1 MFPILSLNSPI
12 VEVNKIGEKRAELY
26 KKLGIQT
33 VSDLIHHFPRSY
45 IDFTSEGTLDDF
57 RIGDTATILAK
68 VTEKFAPLRVRGGTT
83 IFKLI
88 ALDSSQNAVTI
99 TFFSNKFAYEA
110 LKTGEQY
117 IFYGKLSGTPFY
129 PELSVPLFIPKNA
142 ATSMQPHYPLTAGL
156 SHKMI
161 AANIR
166 SALDGLGKFNNTCLP
181 DEILK
186 KEGLANNITAFENI
200 HFPKKLS
207 DAAEARKLFILEEL
221 LCLQLAMAGMKR
233 KARQES
239 TFKLEN
245 IDISEFLSSL
255 PFTPTNAQTK
265 AIETAISDMQ
275 GNRCMNRLLQ
285 GDVGSGKTLVAA
297 ALLYAVSKNGGQCAF
312 MAPTE
317 ILAAQ
322 HFKTLSKQLE
332 PFKITVALL
341 TGSTSAK
348 DKRNILEATARGDI
362 KVLCGTHA
370 LIEKA
375 VEFNNLSLV
384 IADEQH
390 RFGVSQR
397 ASLISK
403 GKFPHTLIM
412 SATPIPRSLALT
424 IYGDLDI
431 SVLDELPSGR
441 KSVKTYLI
449 DTKKRVRALSFIEK
463 EIKSG
468 RQAYIV
474 CPAVEESE
482 LDIESATQYYEKL
495 CAYFK
500 DCKIGLL
507 HGRMKPIEKDAVMTD
522 FRSGSIDILVST
534 TVIEVGVDV
543 SNATVMMIENADR
556 FGLSQLHQLRGRV
569 GRGSEQSHCILVSDS
584 SSENAKARL
593 SIMTKTS
600 DGFEIAKFDLE
611 QRGPG
616 DFFGDRQ
623 HGLPT
628 LHTADLL
635 SDSVALEKAQKYA
648 AEILENDSRLAL
660 SEHNALKDRVNSMYK
675 KLGHTRNN

>member
-1 MFPILSLNSPI
+1 MLSLNSPI
-12 VEVNKIGEKRAELY
+12 TEVSKIGEKRAALY
-26 KKLGIQT
+26 KKLGIET
-33 VSDLIHHFPRSY
+33 VYDLVHHFPRSY
-45 IDFTSEGTLDDF
+45 IDFTSAGTIDGYS
-57 RIGDTATILAK
+57 IGDTVTVLAK
-68 VTEKFAPLRVRGGTT
+68 VTEKFPPLRVRGGMM
-83 IFKLI
+83 IFRLTV
-88 ALDSSQNAVTI
+88 LDGSQNAITV
-99 TFFSNKFAYEA
+99 TFFNNKYAFSAF
-110 LKTGEQY
+110 KIGEEY

-129 PELSVPLFIPKNA
+129 PELSVPLYIPKNA

-166 SALDGLGKFNNTCLP
+166 TALNGLGKTEATCLP
-181 DEILK
+181 PEILE
-186 KEGLANNITAFENI
+186 KEGFSNNFSAFEDI
-200 HFPKKLS
+200 HFPKKLV
-207 DAAEARKLFILEEL
+207 DAEKARKLFILEEL

-233 KARQES
+233 KARQPS
-239 TFKLEN
+239 SLILN
-245 IDISEFLSSL
+245 DADISAFLSSL
-255 PFTPTNAQTK
+255 PFTPTSAQSK

-275 GNRCMNRLLQ
+275 SEKCMNRLLQ

-297 ALLYAVSKNGGQCAF
+297 ALFYVAVKNGGQCAF

-322 HFKTLSKQLE
+322 HFKTLTKQLE
-332 PFKITVALL
+332 PFKIPVALL
-341 TGSTSAK
+341 TGSTTAK
-348 DKRNILEATARGDI
+348 EKRNILEAVKNGDI

-375 VEFNNLSLV
+375 VKFNNLSLV

-397 ASLISK
+397 AALISK
-403 GKFPHTLIM
+403 GSFPHTLVM

-431 SVLDELPSGR
+431 SVLDELPKGR

-449 DTKKRVRALSFIEK
+449 DSKKRLRALGFIEN
-463 EIKSG
+463 EIKNG

-482 LDIESATQYYEKL
+482 LEIESAVEYYEKL
-495 CAYFK
+495 CIHFK
-500 DCKIGLL
+500 DYKIGLL
-507 HGRMKPIEKDAVMTD
+507 HGKMKASEKDAVMAD
-522 FRSGSIDILVST
+522 FRSGNIDVLVST

-543 SNATVMMIENADR
+543 ANATIMMIENADR

-569 GRGSEQSHCILVSDS
+569 GRGSEQSHCILVSDNS
-584 SSENAKARL
+584 SQVSKNRL

-623 HGLPT
+623 HGLPA

-635 SDSVALEKAQKYA
+635 SDSFMLEKAQKYA
-648 AEILENDSRLAL
+648 AEILENDSRL
-660 SEHNALKDRVNSMYK
+660 SFPEHKALKDRVNSMYK

>member
-1 MFPILSLNSPI
+1 MFPTLSLNSPI
-12 VEVNKIGEKRAELY
+12 TEVNKIGEKRASLY

-45 IDFTSEGTLDDF
+45 IDFTSAGTLDDF
-57 RIGDTATILAK
+57 RIGDTATIRAK
-68 VTEKFAPLRVRGGTT
+68 ITEKFPPLRVRGGTT
-83 IFKLI
+83 IFKAV
-88 ALDSSQNAVTI
+88 ALDSLQNAVNI
-99 TFFSNKFAYEA
+99 TFFNNKYAFEA
-110 LKTGEQY
+110 LKTGEEY

-142 ATSMQPHYPLTAGL
+142 ATSMQPNYSLTAGL

-166 SALDGLGKFNNTCLP
+166 SALDGLGRIECSCLP
-181 DEILK
+181 PEILN
-186 KEGLANNITAFENI
+186 KEELNNISAFENI

-207 DAAEARKLFILEEL
+207 DAEKARKLFILEEL

-233 KARQES
+233 KSRQHS
-239 TFKLEN
+239 SFKLEN
-245 IDISEFLSSL
+245 TDVTEFLSSL

-265 AIETAISDMQ
+265 AIEIAISDMQ
-275 GNRCMNRLLQ
+275 GEKCMNRLLQ

-297 ALLYAVSKNGGQCAF
+297 ALFYIAAKNGGQCAF

-341 TGSTSAK
+341 TGSTTAK
-348 DKRNILEATARGDI
+348 EKRNILEATASGDI
-362 KVLCGTHA
+362 QILCGTHA
-370 LIEKA
+370 LIEKT
-375 VEFNNLSLV
+375 VKFNNLSLV

-403 GKFPHTLIM
+403 GKFPHTLVM

-431 SVLDELPSGR
+431 SVLDELPKGR

-449 DTKKRVRALSFIEK
+449 DTKKRLRALGFIENEVK
-463 EIKSG
+463 NG

-474 CPAVEESE
+474 CPAVNESE
-482 LDIESATQYYEKL
+482 LDIESATEYYEKL
-495 CAYFK
+495 KLHFK
-500 DCKIGLL
+500 DYKIGLL
-507 HGRMKPIEKDAVMTD
+507 HGKMKPSEKDAIMTD

-543 SNATVMMIENADR
+543 SNATIMMIENADR

-623 HGLPT
+623 HGLPS
-628 LHTADLL
+628 LHAADLL
-635 SDSVALEKAQKYA
+635 SDSLILEKAQKYA
-648 AEILENDSRLAL
+648 AEILERDSKLAL
-660 SEHNALKDRVNSMYK
+660 PEHTALKNRVNSMYK
-675 KLGHTRNN
+675 KLGHSRNN

>member
-1 MFPILSLNSPI
+1 MLSLNSKI
-12 VEVNKIGEKRAELY
+12 TEVSKIGEKRAALY

-45 IDFTSEGTLDDF
+45 IDFTSAGTLDDY
-57 RIGDTATILAK
+57 RIGDTAIVLAK
-68 VTEKFAPLRVRGGTT
+68 VTEKFSPLRVRGGTT

-88 ALDSSQNAVTI
+88 ASDHSQNAVAI
-99 TFFSNKFAYEA
+99 TFFNNKYSYEA
-110 LKTGEQY
+110 LKMGEEY

-129 PELSVPLFIPKNA
+129 PELSAPLFISKNA

-166 SALDGLGKFNNTCLP
+166 SALNQLGKIECTCLP
-181 DEILK
+181 PQILE
-186 KEGLANNITAFENI
+186 KEECFNNFSAFEDI
-200 HFPKKLS
+200 HFPKKIR
-207 DAAEARKLFILEEL
+207 DAENAQKLFILEEL

-233 KARQES
+233 KARRQS
-239 TFKLEN
+239 SFKLEST
-245 IDISEFLSSL
+245 DLTEFLNSL

-275 GNRCMNRLLQ
+275 SEKCMNRLLQ

-297 ALLYAVSKNGGQCAF
+297 ALFYIAAKNGGQCAF

-317 ILAAQ
+317 ILATQ

-348 DKRNILEATARGDI
+348 EKRSILEATANGDI

-375 VEFNNLSLV
+375 VEFDNLSLV
-384 IADEQH
+384 ITDEQH

-403 GKFPHTLIM
+403 GKYSHTLVM

-431 SVLDELPSGR
+431 SVLDELPKGR

-449 DTKKRVRALSFIEK
+449 DINKRLRALGFIEK
-463 EIKSG
+463 EIKNG

-474 CPAVEESE
+474 CPAVEQSE
-482 LDIESATQYYEKL
+482 LDIESATEYYEKL
-495 CAYFK
+495 RLHFK
-500 DCKIGLL
+500 EYKIGLL
-507 HGRMKPIEKDAVMTD
+507 HGRMKPSEKDAIMSD

-569 GRGSEQSHCILVSDS
+569 GRGSEQSHCILVSDN
-584 SSENAKARL
+584 SSESSRARL
-593 SIMTKTS
+593 SVMTKTS

-623 HGLPT
+623 HGLPS
-628 LHTADLL
+628 LHAADLL
-635 SDSVALEKAQKYA
+635 SDSFILEKSQRYA
-648 AEILENDSRLAL
+648 AEILKKDPKL
-660 SEHNALKDRVNSMYK
+660 SLPEHKALKDRVNSMYK
-675 KLGHTRNN
+675 KLGHSRNN

>member
-1 MFPILSLNSPI
+1 MLSLNSPI
-12 VEVNKIGEKRAELY
+12 TEVNKIGEKRAALY
-26 KKLGIQT
+26 KKLGIHT

-45 IDFTSEGTLDDF
+45 IDFTSAGTLDDF

-68 VTEKFAPLRVRGGTT
+68 VTEKFLPLRVRGGTT

-88 ALDSSQNAVTI
+88 AIDRLQNAVTI
-99 TFFSNKFAYEA
+99 TFFNNKFAYEA

-129 PELSVPLFIPKNA
+129 PELSVPLFIPQNA
-142 ATSMQPHYPLTAGL
+142 ATSMQPHYSLTAGL
-156 SHKMI
+156 SHKMV
-161 AANIR
+161 AMNIR
-166 SALDGLGKFNNTCLP
+166 SVLSGLGKIECSCLP
-181 DEILK
+181 ADILE
-186 KEGLANNITAFENI
+186 KEGFENNFTAFEDI

-207 DAAEARKLFILEEL
+207 DAEKARKLFILEEL
-221 LCLQLAMAGMKR
+221 LCLQLAMAGMRR
-233 KARQES
+233 KSRQES
-239 TFKLEN
+239 TFELKN
-245 IDISEFLSSL
+245 TDISDFLSSL
-255 PFTPTNAQTK
+255 PFTPTNAQIN

-275 GNRCMNRLLQ
+275 SKKCMNRLLQ

-297 ALLYAVSKNGGQCAF
+297 ALFYLAAKNGGQCAF

-341 TGSTSAK
+341 TGSTTAK
-348 DKRNILEATARGDI
+348 EKRNILEATARGDI

-370 LIEKA
+370 LIEKS
-375 VEFNNLSLV
+375 VKFNNLSLV

-403 GKFPHTLIM
+403 GKFPHTLVM

-431 SVLDELPSGR
+431 SVLDELPKGR

-449 DTKKRVRALSFIEK
+449 DTKKRLRALGFVESEV
-463 EIKSG
+463 KSG

-482 LDIESATQYYEKL
+482 LDIESATEYYEKL
-495 CAYFK
+495 CLHFK
-500 DCKIGLL
+500 DYKIGLL
-507 HGRMKPIEKDAVMTD
+507 HGKMKPREKDAIMTD
-522 FRSGSIDILVST
+522 FRNGNTDILVST

-543 SNATVMMIENADR
+543 ANATIMMIENADR

-569 GRGSEQSHCILVSDS
+569 GRGSEQAHCILVSDS
-584 SSENAKARL
+584 SSENSKARL
-593 SIMTKTS
+593 SVMTKTS

-616 DFFGDRQ
+616 DFFGNRQ
-623 HGLPT
+623 HGLPA

-635 SDSVALEKAQKYA
+635 SDSIMLEKAQKYA
-648 AEILENDSRLAL
+648 AEILESDNRLSL
-660 SEHNALKDRVNSMYK
+660 PEHKALKDRVNSMYK